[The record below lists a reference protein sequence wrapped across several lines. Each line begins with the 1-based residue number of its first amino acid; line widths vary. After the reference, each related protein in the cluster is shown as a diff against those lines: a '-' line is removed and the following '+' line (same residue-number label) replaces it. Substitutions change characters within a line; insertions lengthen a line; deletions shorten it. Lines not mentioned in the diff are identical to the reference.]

1 MTRFTPSDLAR
12 WLLCALLFVGVPMAV
27 TAWETSGRRSGTHR
41 VFAPVAAAKARKP
54 NTPPPPVEPVA
65 LYDLTP
71 EQARDFNAAIPFSRD
86 PNPAARPFV
95 FGGDDTDLARA
106 TDCLAAAEIYEAGD
120 DAVGERAV
128 AQVVLNRVR
137 HPAFP
142 KTVCG
147 VVFQGQER
155 KTGCQFTFSCD
166 GALARMPSPIAW
178 DRAREIAKAALGG
191 QVFKPVGQAT
201 HYHTNWVVPYWSSS
215 LDKIVNVGTHL
226 FFRWRGWWG
235 TPPAFRFSRA
245 RGEPIIPDIARLS
258 AAHGGDAASIAPNG
272 PMIFN
277 SGSEEFAK
285 ARRGI
290 AVLDAGTDDHTF
302 VIELPAGSSPDGWL
316 DIAKG
321 FCGWKMECRV
331 MGWKAGTAP
340 KAGTSQAERLA
351 SMSFSYMISAKA
363 NLVRTLWN
371 CAQTPRADETQCM
384 RRDTGRRPVLIPNAP
399 PPAAAEVLSGV
410 RRKDRFETV
419 KIVPPASAPPPTGG
433 IAPKGD

>member
-1 MTRFTPSDLAR
+1 MTHLTLPNLAR
-12 WLLCALLFVGVPMAV
+12 WLLCALLFIGLPMAV
-27 TAWETSGRRSGTHR
+27 TTWETSGRRGAAHR
-41 VFAPVAAAKARKP
+41 SFAPVAAAKARKP
-54 NTPPPPVEPVA
+54 ETPPPPVEPVA

-155 KTGCQFTFSCD
+155 RTGCQFTFSCD
-166 GALARMPSPIAW
+166 GALTRTPSAVGW
-178 DRAREIAKAALGG
+178 ARAREIAKAALDGA
-191 QVFKPVGQAT
+191 VFKPVGQAT

-215 LDKIVNVGTHL
+215 LDKIVSVGTHL

-235 TPPAFRFSRA
+235 TPPAFRFNRA
-245 RGEPIIPDIARLS
+245 KGEPVIPNIARLS
-258 AAHGGDAASIAPNG
+258 TAHGGGDGALATNG
-272 PMIFN
+272 AMIFM
-277 SGSEEFAK
+277 SGNEDFAK
-285 ARRGI
+285 ARKGI
-290 AVLDAGTDDHTF
+290 ATFETGPDDHTYL
-302 VIELPAGSSPDGWL
+302 IELPADSSPDSWL

-321 FCGWKMECRV
+321 FCGWMMECRV

-340 KAGTSQAERLA
+340 KPGTSRAAQLE
-351 SMSFSYMISAKA
+351 SMSFSYMISAKS

-371 CAQTPRADETQCM
+371 CAQTPRFDEAQCM
-384 RRDTGRRPVLIPNAP
+384 RRGGAARPVIM
-399 PPAAAEVLSGV
+399 PPAALKGQDETGGLSGV
-410 RRKDRFETV
+410 RRKERFETV
-419 KIVPPASAPPPTGG
+419 RITPPAPPPGG
-433 IAPKGD
+433 IAPKAD